1 MSPIPLTLA
10 SRKVPRIPSFGASRQ
25 KRCAVATHRSFKSSP
40 NSLHSQSAPSFKTP
54 SKTKS
59 THFNTPLPG
68 SPRPVISPDQQ
79 VTGNNSTRPLFICTD
94 IPLAPHG
101 QVSGLL
107 PHAALEAR
115 LYGAVYATTLY
126 HYGGNFQLGLMY

>member
-1 MSPIPLTLA
+1 MCSGDPTVVSNPPQILYIA
-10 SRKVPRIPSFGASRQ
+10 SRLPVSNPRAKQ
-25 KRCAVATHRSFKSSP
+25 
-40 NSLHSQSAPSFKTP
+40 
-54 SKTKS
+54 KS

-79 VTGNNSTRPLFICTD
+79 VTGNNSTRTLFICTY

-107 PHAALEAR
+107 PHAAPEAR